1 MGTMATRAENAPSA
15 AAAKAVPAAV
25 RGVVC
30 HLIASNFA
38 GGPEKQIVEL
48 STRLP
53 ALGWPVV
60 IGAFRENRP
69 TVEVIENARARGVP
83 TFLIDTRS
91 NFSPLAAV
99 QLARHLRRHRVTL
112 LVTHGYKSNLIGRL
126 ATAGTRV
133 TQVPMV
139 RGYTAED
146 WKVRLYERIDRGL
159 LRRAPSVL
167 CVSAATREMLVR
179 QGVARERIRVLHNA
193 VDDEISPA
201 PLNLAESFG
210 LPPGARVIVAAGRLS
225 PEKGHRYLVEAMG
238 RTPERVPPA
247 VLVILGSGREAERL
261 GQQIAAAGLTGR
273 VVLGGFRADVLRCLA
288 GAELVVNPS
297 LTEGMPNVVLEA
309 LALNRP
315 VVATDVGG
323 VRELITA
330 GETGWL
336 VPPADPGALA
346 GAITEALDD
355 APRARARAE
364 AGRRRVAAS
373 FSFSGQARR
382 FAELCPELLERA
394 KR

>member
-1 MGTMATRAENAPSA
+1 MATRTESAPGPEA
-15 AAAKAVPAAV
+15 AVKVGPAPV

-53 ALGWPVV
+53 ALGWPTV

-69 TVEVIENARARGVP
+69 TVEVIENAHARGVP

-91 NFSPLAAV
+91 GFSPLAAV
-99 QLARHLRRHRVTL
+99 QLARRLMRYGVTL
-112 LVTHGYKSNLIGRL
+112 LVTHGYKANLVGRL

-133 TQVPMV
+133 VQVPMV

-146 WKVRLYERIDRGL
+146 WKIRLYERVDRGL
-159 LRRAPSVL
+159 LRRSPIVL
-167 CVSAATREMLVR
+167 CVSAATQEMLVR
-179 QGVARERIRVLHNA
+179 RGVARERIRVLHNA
-193 VDDEISPA
+193 VDEDHAPA
-201 PLNLAESFG
+201 PLDLAEVFG
-210 LPPGARVIVAAGRLS
+210 LPRGAPVLVAAGRLS
-225 PEKGHRYLVEAMG
+225 PEKGHCHLVEAMA
-238 RTPERVPPA
+238 RLKDHDPP
-247 VLVILGSGREAERL
+247 VTLVILGSGRETERL
-261 GQQIAAAGLTGR
+261 RERITAAGLVGR
-273 VVLGGFRADVLRCLA
+273 VVLGGFRADVLRCIA
-288 GAELVVNPS
+288 GADLIVNPS
-297 LTEGMPNVVLEA
+297 LSEGLPNVVLEA
-309 LALNRP
+309 LALGRP

-330 GETGWL
+330 GQTGWL

-355 APRARARAE
+355 APRARALAE

-373 FSFSGQARR
+373 FSFSGQAKR
-382 FAELCPELLERA
+382 FADLAPELLAMA